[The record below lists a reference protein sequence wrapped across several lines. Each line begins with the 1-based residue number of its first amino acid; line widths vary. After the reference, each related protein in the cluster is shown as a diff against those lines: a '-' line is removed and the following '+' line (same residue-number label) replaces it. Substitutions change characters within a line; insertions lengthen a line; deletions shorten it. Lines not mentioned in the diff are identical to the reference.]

1 MKVQIGKY
9 QVIVKREEH
18 DPKYYGVLNAAG
30 ESQFLYHL
38 KQWLNENFNCSGKIH
53 WIKKRM
59 HHDGH
64 LVDEMQ
70 QYIRTAK
77 PVKCVGG
84 YISLHNDHWAINGLE
99 EDYNGGEAVL
109 ALNIL

>member
-9 QVIVKREEH
+9 QVIIKREKN
-18 DPKYYGVLNAAG
+18 DPKYYGVVNAVG
-30 ESQFLYHL
+30 ESRFLFNL
-38 KQWLNENFNCSGKIH
+38 KQWLNLHFNCNGKIH

-59 HHDGH
+59 YKDGH

-70 QYIRTAK
+70 QYIRTSK
-77 PVKCVGG
+77 SVPCVGG
-84 YISLHNDHWAINGLE
+84 YISLHNNHWAINGLD

>member
-1 MKVQIGKY
+1 MKVKIKKS
-9 QVIVKREEH
+9 QVIITREAN
-18 DPKYYGVLNAAG
+18 DPKFYGIKDAAG
-30 ESQFLYHL
+30 ESQFLHHI
-38 KQWLNENFNCSGKIH
+38 KQWLNRNFNCGGKIK

-64 LVDEMQ
+64 LVDELQ
-70 QYIRTAK
+70 QYIRTDK

-99 EDYNGGEAVL
+99 EDFNGGKAVL